1 MKEQSSRPVIRII
14 DDNDVMRSSLVFL
27 LEGES
32 EWTVKSYS
40 NAQQFLDNDD
50 FDLPGCILLDIRMP
64 KMSGLELQQY
74 LLDISVDLPIVF
86 LSGHADIGMAVHVI
100 KRGALDLLQKPVDD
114 EVLLSTLR
122 TAVERDIQRR
132 KEEAK
137 VESIEQKYALLTQRE
152 KEVVT
157 LAAQGLMNKV
167 IAYRLGISER
177 TAQTHRGVAC
187 RKLGAKTSVDLLR
200 VLQTLG
206 LEKEGIPD

>member
-100 KRGALDLLQKPVDD
+100 KRGALDFLQKPVDD
-114 EVLLSTLR
+114 EILLSTLR
-122 TAVERDIQRR
+122 TAGERDIQRR
-132 KEEAK
+132 KEGAK
-137 VESIEQKYALLTQRE
+137 AASIEQK
-152 KEVVT
+152 
-157 LAAQGLMNKV
+157 
-167 IAYRLGISER
+167 
-177 TAQTHRGVAC
+177 
-187 RKLGAKTSVDLLR
+187 
-200 VLQTLG
+200 
-206 LEKEGIPD
+206 